1 MQAGDDRR
9 HSRRIT
15 PVHGEQH
22 LCHGLPGLRKLVSHI
37 QTERV
42 EYDPPGE
49 GIAVRVQSVRRVA
62 DQHVAGAHTVA
73 VQRRAFLYDR
83 ADPAQRERGARAAHQ
98 LGDAALRLLGGVETD
113 ARRRVAFGHG
123 AAGAS
128 TSKWTSCLKPC
139 TRARTS
145 AGVTL
150 SNPWIPKAS
159 TANDPMAAPYTIAR
173 RRFGAERSPFRAR
186 WAMKPP
192 ANASP
197 APVGSNTSWSG

>member
-1 MQAGDDRR
+1 MTRPPPR
-9 HSRRIT
+9 STLFPSTTLFRS
-15 PVHGEQH
+15 HGA
-22 LCHGLPGLRKLVSHI
+22 LVPRWH
-37 QTERV
+37 
-42 EYDPPGE
+42 
-49 GIAVRVQSVRRVA
+49 A
-62 DQHVAGAHTVA
+62 DHPAE
-73 VQRRAFLYDR
+73 R
-83 ADPAQRERGARAAHQ
+83 ADLPQRERGARAPHQ
-98 LGDAALRLLGGVETD
+98 LGDAALRLLGGVESD

-123 AAGAS
+123 PAGAS
-128 TSKWTSCLKPC
+128 TSKWTSCLKAC

-150 SNPWIPKAS
+150 SNPWMPNAS
-159 TANDPMAAPYTIAR
+159 TANDPIAAPYTIAR

>member
-1 MQAGDDRR
+1 MYQDV
-9 HSRRIT
+9 
-15 PVHGEQH
+15 VHAVVHEVLAH
-22 LCHGLPGLRKLVSHI
+22 RVVDPGARGHEHFSA
-37 QTERV
+37 
-42 EYDPPGE
+42 D
-49 GIAVRVQSVRRVA
+49 AVGREDEHRALIPRWDA
-62 DQHVAGAHTVA
+62 DHA
-73 VQRRAFLYDR
+73 RER
-83 ADPAQRERGARAAHQ
+83 ADLTQRERGARAAHQ

-186 WAMKPP
+186 
-192 ANASP
+192 
-197 APVGSNTSWSG
+197 